1 MRLFKKSKILIL
13 GLLVMMIGAGFVGC
27 TDTSDS
33 AKASGDDKKAE
44 EQKQEEKVYGVG
56 DIYKYKDDY
65 SLKID
70 SVKTTKERN
79 QFEDK
84 KAKEVVIIT
93 YTYENLNS
101 DKDLF
106 IDSMAFKVY
115 DADGNAV
122 DTYPAN
128 IEKMPEAVS
137 KGRKCTAQMAYA
149 VNSGDTLELEYYD
162 NMFNSKKDT
171 IFKLNFKN

>member
-1 MRLFKKSKILIL
+1 MKLFKKSKILIL
-13 GLLVMMIGAGFVGC
+13 GLLLMIIGAGFVGC

-33 AKASGDDKKAE
+33 DKASGDNKGT

-56 DIYKYKDDY
+56 DTYKYKDNY

-79 QFEDK
+79 QFADK
-84 KAKEVVIIT
+84 KAKEVVIVT

-106 IDSMAFKVY
+106 IDSMAFKAY
-115 DADGNAV
+115 DAEGNAV
-122 DTYPAN
+122 DTYPSD
-128 IEKMPEAVS
+128 IEKMPKAVS
-137 KGRKCTAQMAYA
+137 KGRKCTAQIAYA

-171 IFKLNFKN
+171 IFKLNFKK